1 MTQQMRVEVPRVS
14 EMAPA
19 EPAPRDE
26 EGPTGGGSRRRHSAW
41 LWLGPAL
48 LLLVVVEFIPFIV
61 ALTYSFRGL
70 SFTDPNLDGQFV
82 GLENYRRAVH
92 DSEFLDSIIVTFRY
106 MVPAVVL
113 QVGLGLGLAL
123 LLAQQ
128 IRGRR
133 FLVPILV
140 LPTMIAPVVVGLI
153 GVLSFNTEFGFLGI
167 YLQRLGLLDASP
179 LGSESL
185 ALWTIVGVDTWQWT
199 PFVALILLAGLLSLP
214 RQPYEAAQMD
224 GASAWQTFRLVTLP
238 LLKPYLIVVVL
249 IRAIDAFRIF
259 DIIWMMTRGGPGTV
273 TETVSVYAY
282 RLNFRF
288 WHLGYGAAV
297 VMLIFLISFLG
308 SFLLYKMLARQK
320 VGVAE

>member
-1 MTQQMRVEVPRVS
+1 MRERVRIETPTVP
-14 EMAPA
+14 EAA
-19 EPAPRDE
+19 EPSAKP
-26 EGPTGGGSRRRHSAW
+26 GRRRWRLRHSAW
-41 LWLGPAL
+41 AWLGPAL
-48 LLLVVVEFIPFIV
+48 VLLLVVELIPFLI

-70 SFTDPNLDGQFV
+70 SYTDVSQRGQFV
-82 GLENYRRAVH
+82 GLENYRQALFDADLGQSV
-92 DSEFLDSIIVTFRY
+92 LTTFTY
-106 MVPAVVL
+106 VVPAVLL
-113 QVGLGLGLAL
+113 QIALGLGIAL
-123 LLAQQ
+123 LLAQR

-167 YLQRLGLLDASP
+167 YLKRLGILDGSP

-185 ALWTIVGVDTWQWT
+185 ALPTIIGVDTWQWT

-214 RQPYEAAQMD
+214 KQPYEAAQMD
-224 GASAWQTFRLVTLP
+224 GASPWQTFRLVTLP
-238 LLKPYLIVVVL
+238 LLKPYLIVVLL

-259 DIIWMMTRGGPGTV
+259 DIIWIMTRGGPGRV

-288 WHLGYGAAV
+288 FHLGYGAAV
-297 VMLIFLISFLG
+297 VLLIFLISFLG
-308 SFLLYKMLARQK
+308 SYVLYRMLSRQK
-320 VGVAE
+320 VGAAAE

>member
-1 MTQQMRVEVPRVS
+1 MRERLEVQTPAPPERPEPRVEDPGRW
-14 EMAPA
+14 A
-19 EPAPRDE
+19 RL
-26 EGPTGGGSRRRHSAW
+26 RHSAW
-41 LWLGPAL
+41 VWLGPAL
-48 LLLVVVEFIPFIV
+48 LLLVVVELIPFIV

-70 SFTDPNLDGQFV
+70 SFTDPSLQGQFV
-82 GLENYRRAVH
+82 GLDNYREAVRDGVLFH
-92 DSEFLDSIIVTFRY
+92 SLGVTFRY

-113 QVGLGLGLAL
+113 QVALGLGIAL
-123 LLAQQ
+123 LLAQR

-167 YLQRLGLLDASP
+167 YLQRLGLLDGSP

-185 ALWTIVGVDTWQWT
+185 ALPTVIGVDTWQWT
-199 PFVALILLAGLLSLP
+199 PFIALILLAGLLSLP

-238 LLKPYLIVVVL
+238 LLKPYLIVVFL

-259 DIIWMMTRGGPGTV
+259 DIIWVMTRGGPGRV

-288 WHLGYGAAV
+288 WHLGYGSAV
-297 VMLIFLISFLG
+297 VLLLFLITFIG
-308 SFLLYKMLARQK
+308 SFVLYKMLARQK
-320 VGVAE
+320 VGAAEE